1 MKKVLAIILT
11 GLLVLP
17 VLSGCTKVPDWA
29 KKEDIYKETYV
40 ALAEEFKVPAE
51 KSDNASE
58 YVKTHDIDEERKT
71 RRSTTSGSSSSSGSS
86 IGRNRSSG
94 SSSSGGSIWGNG
106 SSGSSNSGSS
116 NSGNSNSGGSNSG
129 GSGTGG
135 ATSINTTSA
144 VSVSGGNV
152 TAKPVKFTFF
162 PRFLTRRWEKK
173 RSKKIDKTP
182 DVSVFLKYDEAAE
195 MPYFDFND
203 IDHVDIVRAANAL
216 TKVWDGKDI
225 PMFGAKSTA
234 YRNDAWMLEFFK
246 TFKCKTIKL
255 QLPEIYAS
263 SREKLKNSTTTYSYP
278 SYSIGDIENL
288 TTLYVDKSLYR
299 LSTTT
304 NLKTCESLEVLKI
317 PSTVTS
323 LPISTKFP
331 KLKKLIF
338 RYNGY
343 SVPGDEMIK
352 SIKGSSVEEV
362 DFYSS
367 SGNDPTPSL
376 RLYDFFTALKKIK
389 TIKKINGKDRKSFV
403 IPMNETTEKALK
415 ERTEKEKKEAASA
428 DVKKKCRSLV
438 NKYGTSSEEGTPK
451 LGKKILVD
459 LAGVNAI
466 DYALK
471 GEDFRGIPNKRL
483 AKSYKEANTLLILY
497 PAHKKIGYYTN
508 GGGAANRTYS
518 MVITVDLK
526 TKTRA
531 AHLIGTTEPPQR
543 ITFRRGFGTGA
554 SGAFLRDKALKYAK
568 SLL

>member
-11 GLLVLP
+11 GLLILP

-29 KKEDIYKETYV
+29 KKNDIYKETYI
-40 ALAEEFKVPAE
+40 ALAEEFKKPAE
-51 KSDNASE
+51 KSDNARE
-58 YVKTHDIDEERKT
+58 YIRTHDIDQERKE
-71 RRSTTSGSSSSSGSS
+71 RRGTTTSSTTRKPSTGS
-86 IGRNRSSG
+86 
-94 SSSSGGSIWGNG
+94 SIWGNG
-106 SSGSSNSGSS
+106 SSGSSSSGGSTSGGSSSGSS
-116 NSGNSNSGGSNSG
+116 SSNGSSSGGS
-129 GSGTGG
+129 
-135 ATSINTTSA
+135 TSINTTAAS
-144 VSVSGGNV
+144 SVSGGTV
-152 TAKPVKFTFF
+152 TAEPVKFTFF
-162 PRFLTRRWEKK
+162 PRFLTRRWNNN

-182 DVSVFLKYDEAAE
+182 DVSVFLKYDETAE
-195 MPYFDFND
+195 MPYFDFTN
-203 IDHVDIVRAANAL
+203 IDHVDIVRAATAL
-216 TKVWDGKDI
+216 TEVWDGKDI
-225 PMFGAKSTA
+225 PMFGAKSVA

-246 TFKCKTIKL
+246 TFKCKSIKL
-255 QLPEIYAS
+255 QLPELYAS
-263 SREKLKNSTTTYSYP
+263 SREKLRNSTTTYDYP
-278 SYSIGDIENL
+278 SYSVGDIENL
-288 TTLYVDKSLYR
+288 TTLYVDRTLYR
-299 LSTTT
+299 LSTSSSI
-304 NLKTCESLEVLKI
+304 KTCESLTELKV

-343 SVPGDEMIK
+343 SVPGEEMIK

-376 RLYDFFTALKKIK
+376 RLYDFFSALKKIK
-389 TIKKINGKDRKSFV
+389 TIKKINGKDRETFV
-403 IPMNETTEKALK
+403 IPMNETTEKELK
-415 ERTEKEKKEAASA
+415 ERTLREKKEAAA
-428 DVKKKCRSLV
+428 KTVKEKCRKLV
-438 NKYGTSSEEGTPK
+438 NKYATSSEEGTPK

-459 LAGVNAI
+459 LAGINAI

-471 GEDFRGIPNKRL
+471 GQDFRGIPNKRL
-483 AKSYKEANTLLILY
+483 ARNYKEANTLLILY

-531 AHLIGTTEPPQR
+531 SHLVGTTEPPQR

-554 SGAFLRDKALKYAK
+554 SGAFMTDKALKYAK